1 MIFCQKIQVFE
12 IFADIY
18 YCNKEG
24 NGMSLNKEEKMS
36 KKRKIEA
43 DPIEAMFELNMGDF
57 VTEFLISDDLL
68 KKINNS
74 NHDKTAGLK
83 KQLKELI
90 GVYSID
96 NTLNLLGFNNADDFV
111 IYNSVAKTTVQMLD
125 VDACH
130 IFLTNENTNL
140 IDIENDLVLV
150 GTSLENSSEIFKK
163 NIGLKFENVENIIV
177 KSFLLNEIY
186 SIDKVSK
193 EKEWK
198 PIKELDEDKVVS
210 AVIIPMSSN
219 SGKVGIIIIENYKE
233 KKLMKEFTD
242 LIEITAKL
250 FVTSMNLQKMVE
262 ETTNALNDKD
272 TSSMELRHLR
282 TELTALIG
290 DLSDEQQ
297 IFVEALAKGVD
308 AKSHYKN
315 HHSLKVATL
324 TEKICEYLGLNEK
337 TKELIYYAGML
348 QNIGK
353 ITLPEELFTKKQKL
367 SQEDWDKLQNHPNVG
382 VNLLMKINFLSEVV
396 PYIHY
401 HKERWDGKGMPE
413 GLAGR
418 SIPLGSRI
426 IAVADAYVAL
436 TSDRP
441 YRKALLKDEAIEIL
455 KQEAGTKWDAQI
467 VEVLSKIKL

>member
-1 MIFCQKIQVFE
+1 
-12 IFADIY
+12 
-18 YCNKEG
+18 
-24 NGMSLNKEEKMS
+24 MSLNTEDNMD

-68 KKINNS
+68 EKINNS
-74 NHDKTAGLK
+74 NHDKTDGLK
-83 KQLKELI
+83 KQLRELI
-90 GVYSID
+90 SVYSID
-96 NTLNLLGFNNADDFV
+96 NTLNLLGFNNTDDFV
-111 IYNSVAKTTVQMLD
+111 IYNSIAKTTVQMLD
-125 VDACH
+125 IDACH

-140 IDIENDLVLV
+140 IDIDNDLVLV

-163 NIGLKFENVENIIV
+163 NLGLKFDEIDNIVV
-177 KSFLLNEIY
+177 KSFLLNEI
-186 SIDKVSK
+186 STIDNTADEAAWVPFEELEENKAVS
-193 EKEWK
+193 
-198 PIKELDEDKVVS
+198 VVI
-210 AVIIPMSSN
+210 VPMSSN
-219 SGKVGIIIIENYKE
+219 SGKVGIIILENYQK

-242 LIEITAKL
+242 LVEITAKL
-250 FVTSMNLQKMVE
+250 FVTSINLQKMVE
-262 ETTNALNDKD
+262 ETKTALNDNL
-272 TSSMELRHLR
+272 TSPMEFRHLR

-297 IFVEALAKGVD
+297 IFVEALAKSVD
-308 AKSHYKN
+308 AKSHYQN
-315 HHSLKVATL
+315 HHSLKVADL
-324 TEKICEYLGLNEK
+324 TEKICSYLGLNEK

-367 SQEDWDKLQNHPNVG
+367 SKEDWEKLQNHPNVG

-413 GLAGR
+413 GLSGN

-426 IAVADAYVAL
+426 IAVADAYTAL

-441 YRKALLKDEAIEIL
+441 YRKALSKEEAIKIL
-455 KQEAGTKWDAQI
+455 KEEAGTKWDAQI
-467 VEVLSKIKL
+467 VDVLPKIDC

>member
-1 MIFCQKIQVFE
+1 
-12 IFADIY
+12 
-18 YCNKEG
+18 
-24 NGMSLNKEEKMS
+24 MSLNIEDNMD
-36 KKRKIEA
+36 KKRKLEA

-68 KKINNS
+68 EKINNS
-74 NHDKTAGLK
+74 NRDKTAGLK

-90 GVYSID
+90 SVYSID
-96 NTLNLLGFNNADDFV
+96 NTLNLLGFNNTDDFV
-111 IYNSVAKTTVQMLD
+111 IYNSIAKTTVQMLD
-125 VDACH
+125 IDACH

-140 IDIENDLVLV
+140 IDIDNDLVLV
-150 GTSLENSSEIFKK
+150 GTSLENSSDIFKK
-163 NIGLKFENVENIIV
+163 NLGLKFEDIDNVTV
-177 KSFLLNEIY
+177 KAFLLNEVH
-186 SIDKVSK
+186 SIDDVREIDDWVPFS
-193 EKEWK
+193 
-198 PIKELDEDKVVS
+198 ELDEDKAVSVVI
-210 AVIIPMSSN
+210 VPMSSN
-219 SGKVGIIIIENYKE
+219 SGKVGVILLENYQ
-233 KKLMKEFTD
+233 KKTLMKEFTD
-242 LIEITAKL
+242 LVEITAKL

-262 ETTNALNDKD
+262 ETTAALNDED
-272 TSSMELRHLR
+272 SAPMELRHLR

-297 IFVEALAKGVD
+297 IFVEALAKSVD
-308 AKSHYKN
+308 AKSHYQN
-315 HHSLKVATL
+315 HHSLKVANL

-367 SQEDWDKLQNHPNVG
+367 SKEDWDKLQNHPNVG

-401 HKERWDGKGMPE
+401 HKERWDGKGLPE
-413 GLAGR
+413 GLAGN

-426 IAVADAYVAL
+426 IAVADAYTAL

-441 YRKALLKDEAIEIL
+441 YRKALSKEEAINIL
-455 KQEAGTKWDAQI
+455 KEEAGTKWDAQI
-467 VEVLSKIKL
+467 VDVLPKIDI